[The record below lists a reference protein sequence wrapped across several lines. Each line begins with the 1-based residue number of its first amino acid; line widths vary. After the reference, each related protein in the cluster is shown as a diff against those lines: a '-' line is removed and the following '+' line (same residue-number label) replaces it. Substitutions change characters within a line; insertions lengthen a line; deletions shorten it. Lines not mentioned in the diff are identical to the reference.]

1 MCMAEVIAG
10 EIRINVFKHT
20 KTSMKLSGLPFKFT
34 IRRRLVLLVF
44 MLGLLPLMAYRFA
57 MDFQHLL
64 LEHQARLHQHT
75 VQNLALILENRPD
88 LWGQTQATGQVL
100 SHVDLQT
107 SSIWLV
113 NPEGQTNY
121 VMGQL
126 AEHNHYRHS
135 PPIFEQL
142 GAQIIGLMGQV
153 SGQALPYPFPQSA
166 KPELTLIKSAL
177 EGQPSQQYRTNPKGQ
192 PVSLM
197 SASPLYLEN
206 QQVGAIVFEQ
216 NLDTIFNQT
225 SRHFHYL
232 VGLGS
237 VLMLLVLLGVWGY
250 SRSLSNR
257 IIRLSGDVTNSF
269 ELEHRQWQPNA
280 LKRVEPYA
288 DEITDL
294 RQNILEIIEKIASY
308 ERYLKKLPNRL
319 RHELHNPINRLSASL
334 ELLSL
339 ESNHPRIEQAQQSL
353 LQLQQIIQ
361 ALSES
366 SSLEQSLQNHS
377 LRPLKLVPRL
387 IHYFNDVQASQPP
400 GLVVIEN
407 QLSKHDLE
415 VMADGF
421 LLEQLLDK
429 LIDNAFSFNNKAC
442 PIRIRLLNST
452 KQISIEVIN
461 SGPLLPV
468 GFEAQIF
475 EGMVSMRPP
484 NQTNGTHLG
493 LGLYMA
499 RLIAEFHQADLQ
511 ATNWEQADL
520 QGVSFKLSL
529 DLLNSTS

>member
-1 MCMAEVIAG
+1 
-10 EIRINVFKHT
+10 
-20 KTSMKLSGLPFKFT
+20 MKLPGLPFKFT
-34 IRRRLVLLVF
+34 IRRRLVLLLL

-57 MDFQHLL
+57 IDFQHLL

-88 LWGQTQATGQVL
+88 LWGQTQAAGQVL

-113 NPEGQTNY
+113 NPQGQTNY

-126 AEHNHYRHS
+126 AKQTPQS
-135 PPIFEQL
+135 TPIFEQL
-142 GAQIIGLMGQV
+142 GAQIIGLVGQLSGQV
-153 SGQALPYPFPQSA
+153 LPYPFPQSA
-166 KPELTLIKSAL
+166 NPELTLIKLAL
-177 EGQPSQQYRTNPKGQ
+177 DGQSSQQYRTDQQGQ
-192 PVSLM
+192 AVSLM
-197 SASPLYLEN
+197 SASPLYLEK

-225 SRHFHYL
+225 LRHFHYL

-237 VLMLLVLLGVWGY
+237 LLMLLVLLGVWWY

-257 IIRLSGDVTNSF
+257 IVRLGGDVTNSF

-280 LKRVEPYA
+280 LKRSEPYA

-294 RQNILEIIEKIASY
+294 RQNILEILEKIASY
-308 ERYLKKLPNRL
+308 ERYLKQLPNSL
-319 RHELHNPINRLSASL
+319 RHELHNPINRLSATL

-339 ESNHPRIEQAQQSL
+339 ESDHPRIAQAQQSL

-366 SSLEQSLQNHS
+366 SSLEQSLQSHNLS
-377 LRPLKLVPRL
+377 RLKVVPRL
-387 IHYFNDVQASQPP
+387 IHYFNDVQASQAP
-400 GLVVIEN
+400 GLVVIED
-407 QLSKHDLE
+407 QLSKRDLN

-429 LIDNAFSFNNKAC
+429 LIDNALSFNNTAC
-442 PIRIRLLNST
+442 PIRIRLVNT
-452 KQISIEVIN
+452 AKQISVEVIN
-461 SGPLLPV
+461 CGPLLPD
-468 GFEAQIF
+468 GFETQIF

-484 NQTNGTHLG
+484 NQTDETHLG
-493 LGLYMA
+493 LGLYLA
-499 RLIAEFHQADLQ
+499 RLIAEFHQAGLQ
-511 ATNWEQADL
+511 ASNWQQAGL
-520 QGVSFKLSL
+520 QGVRFKLSL
-529 DLLNSTS
+529 NLIDTIT

>member
-1 MCMAEVIAG
+1 MLERVKFA
-10 EIRINVFKHT
+10 
-20 KTSMKLSGLPFKFT
+20 MKRFKFT
-34 IRRRLVLLVF
+34 IRRRLVLLLL

-88 LWGQTQATGQVL
+88 LWGQTQAAGQVL

-113 NPEGQTNY
+113 NPQGQTNY

-126 AEHNHYRHS
+126 AKQTPQS
-135 PPIFEQL
+135 ISIFEHL
-142 GAQIIGLMGQV
+142 GAQMIGLVGRL
-153 SGQALPYPFPQSA
+153 SGQALPYPFPQNE
-166 KPELTLIKSAL
+166 KPEHTLIKLAL
-177 EGQPSQQYRTNPKGQ
+177 DGLSSQQYRTDQQGQ

-197 SASPLYLEN
+197 SASPLYLDK

-225 SRHFHYL
+225 LRHFHYL

-237 VLMLLVLLGVWGY
+237 LLMLLVLLGVWWY

-257 IIRLSGDVTNSF
+257 IVRLSDDVTNSYV
-269 ELEHRQWQPNA
+269 LERRQWQPSA
-280 LKRVEPYA
+280 LKRSEPYP

-294 RQNILEIIEKIASY
+294 RLNILEILEKIASY
-308 ERYLKKLPNRL
+308 ERYLKQLPNSL
-319 RHELHNPINRLSASL
+319 RHELHNPINRLSATL

-339 ESNHPRIEQAQQSL
+339 ESDHPRIAQAQQSL
-353 LQLQQIIQ
+353 IQLQQIIQ

-366 SSLEQSLQNHS
+366 SSLEQSLQNHILS
-377 LRPLKLVPRL
+377 PLKVVPRL
-387 IHYFNDVQASQPP
+387 LNYFNDVQAQAP
-400 GLVVIEN
+400 GLVVIED
-407 QLSKHDLE
+407 QLSKSDLN

-429 LIDNAFSFNNKAC
+429 LIDNALSFNDMAC
-442 PIRIRLLNST
+442 PIQICLENTS
-452 KQISIEVIN
+452 KQISIEVKN
-461 SGPLLPV
+461 CGPLLPS
-468 GFEAQIF
+468 GFETQIF
-475 EGMVSMRPP
+475 EGMVSMRKP
-484 NQTNGTHLG
+484 NQTDEMHLG
-493 LGLYMA
+493 LGLYLA
-499 RLIAEFHQADLQ
+499 RLIAEFHQARLQ
-511 ATNWEQADL
+511 ASNWKQAGL

-529 DLLNSTS
+529 DLIDSAA